1 MWDHVFHAVRELTT
15 TPTGWGA
22 IVESMENAFSDPKH
36 VIILGI
42 AVVIIVVV
50 YVNYRVA
57 KWLENQAEHYH
68 EHHDQHAHQGQS
80 HSGKHPDGPRH

>member
-1 MWDHVFHAVRELTT
+1 MLHQAFQPVRELTA
-15 TPTGWGA
+15 TPTGWSA
-22 IVESMENAFSDPKH
+22 IVESMESAFSDPKH

-68 EHHDQHAHQGQS
+68 EHHDHHGHHGQPEK
-80 HSGKHPDGPRH
+80 HSGGSRH